1 MSYSRLQYSTNR
13 EGIVADKDMITMSR
27 RESKRLHLIHQ
38 VLDLKITQVA
48 AAKVLGVS
56 DRQLRRMIKRVR
68 AEGDEGICHRSRGRA
83 SNNRIPRKTKN
94 RVLRLF
100 RQTYADFNL
109 VHATEILSANHG
121 LSISDETLRLWL
133 NEAGIPYKRR
143 RVKKHRQWRERKA
156 CFGELVQI
164 DGSHHAWFEGR
175 GPVCVFMGY
184 IDDATGTVFGRFY
197 DYEGTLPALD
207 SMKRYIR
214 HYGIPQSVY
223 LDKHTTYK
231 SWAKP
236 TIDEQ
241 LSGHEPMSHFE
252 KSMAAL
258 EVEVIHANSPQA
270 KGRVE
275 RLFKTLQDRLVREMR
290 LWGIKSVDEAN
301 VFLETYLPKYNS
313 RFRKAAREKADLH
326 RPALHSKELDRILC
340 IKEERTVKN
349 DFTISYNGKLYQ
361 IEQMIR
367 ARKVTAEERLDGSL
381 HITYQGQDLR
391 YRMITEQLPKE
402 TSEKQLL
409 LAARKPWVPSADH
422 PWKKRSTLTPR
433 RRRVQPLSAP

>member
-1 MSYSRLQYSTNR
+1 M
-13 EGIVADKDMITMSR
+13 ADKDMITMSR
-27 RESKRLHLIHQ
+27 RESNRLHLIHQ
-38 VLDLKITQVA
+38 ALDRKMTQVA
-48 AAKVLGVS
+48 AAEVLGLS
-56 DRQLRRMIKRVR
+56 ARQFRRLIKRVR

-83 SNNRIPRKTKN
+83 SNNQIARKTKD
-94 RVLRLF
+94 RVIRLF
-100 RQTYADFNL
+100 RHKYADFNL
-109 VHATEILSANHG
+109 AHATEILTADHG
-121 LSISDETLRLWL
+121 IALSDETLRLWL
-133 NEAGIPYKRR
+133 NEAGVPYKRR
-143 RVKKHRQWRERKA
+143 RVRKHRQQRERKA

-164 DGSHHAWFEGR
+164 DGSHHDWFEGR

-223 LDKHTTYK
+223 LDKHTTYR

-241 LSGHEPMSHFE
+241 LTGQEPLSHFE

-258 EVEVIHANSPQA
+258 EVVVIHANSPQA

-290 LWGIKSVDEAN
+290 LRGIKSVDEAN

-326 RPALHSKELDRILC
+326 RPALHARELDRILC

-349 DFTISYNGKLYQ
+349 DFTIAYNGKRYQ
-361 IEQMIR
+361 IEQMTR
-367 ARKVTAEERLDGSL
+367 ARKVTVEERLDGSL

-391 YRMITEQLPKE
+391 YRMITEQAPKE
-402 TSEKQLL
+402 KPNKPPI
-409 LAARKPWVPSADH
+409 LAARKPWIPPADH
-422 PWKKRSTLTPR
+422 PWKKRPILTPR
-433 RRRVQPLSAP
+433 RRRVETLSAP